1 MLFRFCVPS
10 YVGRL
15 PFFTIADCAIRLHYF
30 PGYTSQSA
38 FYAKMRAGIAAI
50 AKQKVNGRSLLD
62 LVRQTGTYCSLTLFV
77 TVRRIR
83 SSVFACIGCYWL
95 EIAS

>member
-1 MLFRFCVPS
+1 
-10 YVGRL
+10 
-15 PFFTIADCAIRLHYF
+15 
-30 PGYTSQSA
+30 
-38 FYAKMRAGIAAI
+38 MRAGIAVI
-50 AKQKVNGRSLLD
+50 AKQKVNGHSLLD
-62 LVRQTGTYCSLTLFV
+62 LVRQTGTDCSLTLFV